1 MSEFVQHGYGL
12 VITHLWCSGILPV
25 DSEGRVEGHRSGDE
39 IVPAPASNVYIP
51 ELIRTTDEGV
61 RILVFTGLFSPKAL
75 LWAETRELLEGYRD
89 RVEHLCDDNQDI
101 CNEME
106 EVTAWA

>member
-1 MSEFVQHGYGL
+1 MNEFAQYGYGL
-12 VITHLWCSGILPV
+12 VITHLWCSSILPV
-25 DSEGRVEGHRSGDE
+25 DSAGRLEGHRNGGE
-39 IVPAPASNVYIP
+39 IVPSPGSDIYIP
-51 ELIRTTDEGV
+51 EHIHTTDEGV
-61 RILVFTGLFSPKAL
+61 RILVFNGRFSPKAL
-75 LWAETRELLEGYRD
+75 LWAESRELLEGYRD